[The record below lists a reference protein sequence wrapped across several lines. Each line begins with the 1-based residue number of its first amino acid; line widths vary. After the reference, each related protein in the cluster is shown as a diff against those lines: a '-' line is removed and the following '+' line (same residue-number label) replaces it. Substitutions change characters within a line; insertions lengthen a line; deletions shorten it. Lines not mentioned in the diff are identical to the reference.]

1 MTTPGGRCR
10 PAEFFIALDLPILSG
25 AVRHAAADLLVGE
38 GRSVAEHDR
47 CQPGKR
53 HHEQSQRTVPA
64 RNHQGPLCLKNLRS
78 NRSIR
83 PNKTMRA
90 PMRRASTF
98 TGRAS
103 KRWLRPLLG
112 AKRPRKTSP
121 SSKHTKP
128 HGNACS
134 SSDSTTPTKHSIACA
149 LAVNP
154 TTNRSSPTST
164 TSSANLNSR
173 STDFWESN
181 PNQASLPLE
190 SMHFSFHGR
199 TVDSLLGSVD
209 PRLRQAPSKN
219 CAQFSLQPTR
229 QKCGVDV
236 HRSRFPAERRPLRSK
251 PTPAMFSDGSSPFLP
266 TLPKTK
272 SAPQPVGFQSSLRG
286 RCRLLLVE
294 R

>member
-1 MTTPGGRCR
+1 MTTPGGRYR
-10 PAEFFIALDLPILSG
+10 SAEFFIALDLPILSR

-53 HHEQSQRTVPA
+53 HHEQSQRTVTA
-64 RNHQGPLCLKNLRS
+64 RNHQGPLCLKNSRS
-78 NRSIR
+78 NRSKPPKNSMCAPTR
-83 PNKTMRA
+83 PR
-90 PMRRASTF
+90 STF
-98 TGRAS
+98 TARAL
-103 KRWLRPLLG
+103 KRWSKPLPG
-112 AKRPRKTSP
+112 AKLQRKTSP

-128 HGNACS
+128 HGSACS
-134 SSDSTTPTKHSIACA
+134 SSDLTTPTKHSIAYG

-173 STDFWESN
+173 STDCWGSN
-181 PNQASLPLE
+181 PNRVNSPLG

-199 TVDSLLGSVD
+199 TVDSLPGSAG
-209 PRLRQAPSKN
+209 PRLRQPASKN
-219 CAQFSLQPTR
+219 CAPSSLQLTH

-236 HRSRFPAERRPLRSK
+236 HRSRFPAGRRPLRSK
-251 PTPAMFSDGSSPFLP
+251 PTPAMFSAGSSHFLL
-266 TLPKTK
+266 THPKTK
-272 SAPQPVGFQSSLRG
+272 LAPRPVGFQSSLRG
-286 RCRLLLVE
+286 RYRLLLVA

>member
-1 MTTPGGRCR
+1 MKAPSGQDR
-10 PAEFFIALDLPILSG
+10 PAEIFIALGLPILSR

-53 HHEQSQRTVPA
+53 HHEQSQRTVTA

-78 NRSIR
+78 NRSKPPKNSMCAPTR
-83 PNKTMRA
+83 PL
-90 PMRRASTF
+90 STF
-98 TGRAS
+98 TERAS
-103 KRWLRPLLG
+103 KRWSKPLLG
-112 AKRPRKTSP
+112 AKRPQKTSP

-134 SSDSTTPTKHSIACA
+134 SSDSTTPTKHSIAYA

-154 TTNRSSPTST
+154 TINRSSPILT

-173 STDFWESN
+173 STDSWESN
-181 PNQASLPLE
+181 PNLANSPKE

-199 TVDSLLGSVD
+199 TVDSLRGLAVPKPLPPMSNNY
-209 PRLRQAPSKN
+209 AP
-219 CAQFSLQPTR
+219 FSQQPTR

-251 PTPAMFSDGSSPFLP
+251 PTPAMFSAGSSPFLL
-266 TLPKTK
+266 THPKTK
-272 SAPQPVGFQSSLRG
+272 SAPRPVGFQSSLPG
-286 RCRLLLVE
+286 RCRLLLVA